1 MMHGKQ
7 SVEKQLV
14 GARAAELVEDG
25 MVVGLGTG
33 STAFYMIKHL
43 AERVRRGLDIA
54 GVATSRQTRELAAS
68 LGIRVLDVNQV
79 DEVDLTIDGA
89 DEIDGQFN
97 AIKGGGGAL
106 LREKIVASLSKK
118 VVLIIDSTKRVKQ
131 LGKFPLPVEI
141 VAFAYKHTLKKF
153 EQAGY
158 PAKIR
163 EQDGALFVTD
173 GGNYI
178 VDLHLGK
185 IEDPKGLAE
194 SIGRMT
200 GVVDHGLFIGL
211 VHEVLLAEDGDV
223 RVLKKGEPPTGE

>member
-1 MMHGKQ
+1 MRENQ
-7 SVEKQLV
+7 LTEKQLV

-43 AERVRRGLDIA
+43 AERVRRGLDIT
-54 GVATSRQTRELAAS
+54 GVATSRQTHELAES
-68 LGIRVLDVNQV
+68 LGIRVVDVNQV
-79 DEVDLTIDGA
+79 DGIDLTIDGA

-106 LREKIVASLSKK
+106 LREKIVASLSQK
-118 VVLIIDSTKRVKQ
+118 VVLIVDSTKRVEQ

-141 VAFAYKHTLKKF
+141 VPFAYKHTLRKF

-163 EQDGALFVTD
+163 EKDGALFVTD

-178 VDLHLGK
+178 ADLHLGR
-185 IEDPKGLAE
+185 IEDPRELAE
-194 SIGRMT
+194 SLSRMT

-211 VHEVLLAEDGDV
+211 VHEVILADNGDV
-223 RVLKKGEPPTGE
+223 RIWRKGENPAR

>member
-1 MMHGKQ
+1 MRENQ
-7 SVEKQLV
+7 LTEKQLV

-43 AERVRRGLDIA
+43 AERVRSGLDIV
-54 GVATSRQTRELAAS
+54 GVATSRQTHELAAS

-89 DEIDGQFN
+89 DEIDGQLN

-118 VVLIIDSTKRVKQ
+118 VVLIVDSTKRVKQ

-141 VAFAYKHTLKKF
+141 VAFAHKHTLKKF

-163 EQDGALFVTD
+163 EQDGAFFVTD

-185 IEDPKGLAE
+185 IDDPKGLAE

-211 VHEVLLAEDGDV
+211 VHEALLAENGDV
-223 RVLKKGEPPTGE
+223 RIWRKGEPSV